1 MITNSLKV
9 SNNVL
14 DVLSMKQEVISEN
27 LANMHTPGYKKRDVN
42 FSQYLSGHNN
52 KLETTLSEKLGSS
65 PFNTTASGEVSAAE
79 ELMEMQ
85 KVQVFYSVA
94 ARQMTSVIQQMKQVT
109 QAGR

>member
-14 DVLSMKQEVISEN
+14 DLLSSKQQVIAEN
-27 LANMHTPGYKKRDVN
+27 LANVHTPGYKRRDIN
-42 FSQYLSGHNN
+42 FSQYLAGHNN
-52 KLETTLSEKLGSS
+52 KLETTLSEKLGPS
-65 PFNTTASGEVSAAE
+65 PFMTTESGEVSATT
-79 ELMEMQ
+79 ELMDMQ